1 MIWRGVWRYSSLI
14 SFLVSVCS
22 SSDARLYKTPGAYR
36 SLAQKGRRRHFFSVS
51 LAWKSRRRVQK
62 RIEDKRNRIEKNR
75 RQQERNTRKKRK
87 IKIYKKKKG
96 TAMKTGGGG
105 RRRENA
111 EIAAPVSN
119 WIESWS
125 SFVPSVLNERRW
137 ELSNV
142 GRANIVNNPDDRN
155 SIPRRKKK

>member
-1 MIWRGVWRYSSLI
+1 MTLYSSLI

-22 SSDARLYKTPGAYR
+22 SSDGRLYKTPGAYH
-36 SLAQKGRRRHFFSVS
+36 SLAQKGRRRPFFSVS

-75 RQQERNTRKKRK
+75 RQQERNIRKKRR
-87 IKIYKKKKG
+87 IKINKKKG

-105 RRRENA
+105 RGRENA

-125 SFVPSVLNERRW
+125 SFVPSVLNERRG

-142 GRANIVNNPDDRN
+142 GRANLVNNHDDRN
-155 SIPRRKKK
+155 SIPRRRNKKK